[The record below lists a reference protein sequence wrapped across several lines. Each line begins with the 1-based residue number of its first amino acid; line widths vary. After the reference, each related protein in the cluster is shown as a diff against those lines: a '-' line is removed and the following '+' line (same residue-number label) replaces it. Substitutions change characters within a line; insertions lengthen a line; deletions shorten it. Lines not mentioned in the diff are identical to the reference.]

1 MILCL
6 SVTSLSD
13 LVLYYPP
20 PHWLYLCHTDIKVS
34 LNMEKIIPDVLWACG
49 SLVPS
54 LWRYCL
60 WSKDDCL
67 FLIIQVSI
75 QISTPQRGF
84 SNDCFCCSVIKSYQ
98 LYVTPWTVACQAPL
112 SSTISQNLHK
122 LVYNELVMS
131 SNHLILCHPLLLLPS
146 IFLSIRV
153 FSNEL
158 ALWIR
163 WPKYQSFSNSPSNE
177 YS

>member
-49 SLVPS
+49 SLVHS

-60 WSKDDCL
+60 WSTDDCL

-75 QISTPQRGF
+75 QISTPPRGF

-112 SSTISQNLHK
+112 SSTISRNLHE

-131 SNHLILCHPLLLLPS
+131 SNHLILCHPLLLMPS